1 MAWAG
6 GRVAQVLPASSKEK
20 LSLLIPFDPH
30 KHFMNLLSLFPFHQ
44 RKHRLR
50 DNMQSAQC
58 HLFTIIVHFKQGT
71 WFICEH
77 KLVN

>member
-1 MAWAG
+1 MVWAR
-6 GRVAQVLPASSKEK
+6 GRVAQLLPDSSKQK
-20 LSLLIPFDPH
+20 LYLLIPFDPH

-44 RKHRLR
+44 KKHNLR
-50 DNMQSAQC
+50 DNIQSAQC

-71 WFICEH
+71 WFICGH